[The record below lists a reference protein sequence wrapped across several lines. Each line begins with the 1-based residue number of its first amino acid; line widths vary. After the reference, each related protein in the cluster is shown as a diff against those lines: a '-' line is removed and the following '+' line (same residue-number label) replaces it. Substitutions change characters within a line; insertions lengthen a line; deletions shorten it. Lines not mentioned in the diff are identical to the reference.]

1 MAWDEALVYD
11 RHVKL
16 DLHSGRRAAS
26 GARAAFARPPV
37 HYWVFILLLVF
48 TVAMP
53 KAGIGINGTPLTFG
67 YMLLAA
73 FAPLAFLGLFRRPD
87 FSAVPTMNLLLGY
100 LPIALFVTYK
110 LLSHGTILSLV
121 VLATIL
127 AVLPLII
134 LLAYAPYLEDFTEDQ
149 IGAPIKWC
157 IRIVVIW
164 GLMNFFLYALTKN
177 FIEINYLTINELDL
191 GAIYSKNNRRGAL
204 MKLVSTYNN
213 GNLLGSCLIMMAP
226 VYLFFEKSRAFI
238 AAFCLAIVLTLSRT
252 AWFGLAAV
260 FSLLI
265 LFGRIRLTRPFI
277 WLGAAGAVMV
287 VIIAL
292 PYMGWTSDRVV
303 DVNLGGRLVYWSD
316 LRLSLFGAREVKIY
330 EILYASFLQSF
341 GVVGFMLALAAIGFP
356 LVYGLINLKRLSPL
370 RVSALLGV
378 CAYLL
383 VAFFDAAFIY
393 PPTIAQFLFLSAL
406 LYRRGYRGDRVAN
419 APAPRIPRSGMT
431 LAEAGRRI

>member
-1 MAWDEALVYD
+1 MYD
-11 RHVKL
+11 RRVKL
-16 DLHSGRRAAS
+16 DLHSGRRAAF
-26 GARAAFARPPV
+26 GARAAVARVPV
-37 HYWVFILLLVF
+37 HYWVFVLLLVF

-73 FAPLAFLGLFRRPD
+73 FAPVALVGLFRRPD

-100 LPIALFVTYK
+100 LPISLFVTYK
-110 LLSHGTILSLV
+110 LLSYGTILSLI
-121 VLATIL
+121 VLTTIL

-177 FIEINYLTINELDL
+177 FIEINYLTINQIDL
-191 GAIYSKNNRRGAL
+191 GAIYSKNNRRGVL

-277 WLGAAGAVMV
+277 WLGVAAAVMV

-316 LRLSLFGAREVKIY
+316 LSLSLFGARDVRIY

-341 GVVGFMLALAAIGFP
+341 GVVGFALALTALGFP

-406 LYRRGYRGDRVAN
+406 LYRRGYRGDRVRQ
-419 APAPRIPRSGMT
+419 APVPTVPRRGMT